1 MSDIRSS
8 TIEEISEWY
17 WRVYGAV
24 QRASIEDW
32 FELEMSIAQLK
43 VFFMLGMDGPAKI
56 GQVAE
61 MLHISP
67 PTASQLVER
76 LVQAGYVERI
86 EDATDRRYVEA
97 RLTAQGLEQMK
108 RMQRGRRDHLSRLL
122 SQLNADEL
130 GKLLEGMRALIRV
143 SEINQMSDT
152 KVDGDNLL

>member
-1 MSDIRSS
+1 MSELRSS
-8 TIEEISEWY
+8 TIENISDWY
-17 WRVYGAV
+17 WRVYGSV

-32 FELEMSIAQLK
+32 LELEMSTAQLK

-61 MLHISP
+61 MLRISP

-97 RLTAQGLEQMK
+97 RLTPLGLEQMK
-108 RMQRGRRDHLSRLL
+108 RMQRGRRDHLSHLL

-130 GKLLEGMRALIRV
+130 SKLLEGMRALVHV
-143 SEINQMSDT
+143 SEIKQIPDT
-152 KVDGDNLL
+152 KIDGDKSL